1 MHPYV
6 LLRDQLPKSKG
17 QKSQAFSFWIFTP
30 GIALESWK
38 ILSGNFLFL
47 ELKNPG
53 KFCPGRKLS
62 WNFLKIIY
70 IFPGIYSSGIFHSW
84 NFPLLEFCPGTF
96 CSWNLIS
103 RNFLVTPGTYGV
115 NSPLSFKHLGWTSN
129 VPKFEGNHSM
139 SKIHWVLIVLLWHCW
154 FFAKLE
160 RGNETNAGP
169 PRRQRHIFQ
178 AVALYPQ

>member
-70 IFPGIYSSGIFHSW
+70 IFPGIYSYVIFHSW

-103 RNFLVTPGTYGV
+103 RNFLVTLRIGFLCCIILGFWQWRLYSV
-115 NSPLSFKHLGWTSN
+115 YYWFLSFHDEHNESLLIRLKPSN
-129 VPKFEGNHSM
+129 YWEDIQWYTDLKREEL
-139 SKIHWVLIVLLWHCW
+139 KIH
-154 FFAKLE
+154 F
-160 RGNETNAGP
+160 
-169 PRRQRHIFQ
+169 FQ
-178 AVALYPQ
+178 ALQWLL

>member
-103 RNFLVTPGTYGV
+103 RNFLVTPVTPS
-115 NSPLSFKHLGWTSN
+115 SPSQTLEGLFELTRHLSRTLDSPRVFLPKLQRYKATASCAAILHL
-129 VPKFEGNHSM
+129 
-139 SKIHWVLIVLLWHCW
+139 
-154 FFAKLE
+154 
-160 RGNETNAGP
+160 
-169 PRRQRHIFQ
+169 
-178 AVALYPQ
+178 

>member
-103 RNFLVTPGTYGV
+103 RNFLVDRSSFWWHICGLFLPSAYVLESHATYVRKTDGTKMLFC
-115 NSPLSFKHLGWTSN
+115 N
-129 VPKFEGNHSM
+129 
-139 SKIHWVLIVLLWHCW
+139 
-154 FFAKLE
+154 
-160 RGNETNAGP
+160 
-169 PRRQRHIFQ
+169 
-178 AVALYPQ
+178 

>member
-103 RNFLVTPGTYGV
+103 RNFLATCRNQSSKSSHRHTSGS
-115 NSPLSFKHLGWTSN
+115 SPWCWHKQLCLA
-129 VPKFEGNHSM
+129 FE
-139 SKIHWVLIVLLWHCW
+139 LLHCHYS
-154 FFAKLE
+154 
-160 RGNETNAGP
+160 
-169 PRRQRHIFQ
+169 Q
-178 AVALYPQ
+178 

>member
-1 MHPYV
+1 MN
-6 LLRDQLPKSKG
+6 LLDIWGLWSMNLLDTWGIGSVTLQDFCETHGYSGPMRCWMFWVYIINYSQFLKG
-17 QKSQAFSFWIFTP
+17 KLFFGLTTPEVSAPLCSTQKSIPISGILFTLLQIFTP

-103 RNFLVTPGTYGV
+103 WNFLVT
-115 NSPLSFKHLGWTSN
+115 
-129 VPKFEGNHSM
+129 
-139 SKIHWVLIVLLWHCW
+139 
-154 FFAKLE
+154 
-160 RGNETNAGP
+160 TN
-169 PRRQRHIFQ
+169 I
-178 AVALYPQ
+178 

>member
-17 QKSQAFSFWIFTP
+17 KKSQAFSFWIFTP

-103 RNFLVTPGTYGV
+103 RNFLVTVLVNMPNLNQGV
-115 NSPLSFKHLGWTSN
+115 IQDRLKLLLKDQGGLVDMSSYHRCNNDIIMLWSVQKNLKHA
-129 VPKFEGNHSM
+129 
-139 SKIHWVLIVLLWHCW
+139 C
-154 FFAKLE
+154 
-160 RGNETNAGP
+160 
-169 PRRQRHIFQ
+169 
-178 AVALYPQ
+178 